1 MIKVMYSMKAYSKMK
16 AVYIVNNSR
25 VAKTLVDPM
34 RRAILDLLRQK
45 PMTQAQMADELGL
58 SSASLNYHIKILR
71 SRKLVVVA
79 KREYERHGIKQIFFL
94 AAAYLF
100 VYDLDSLPKSIAR
113 YFSPVSLERARS
125 AISLLIINNRN
136 SIDQTP
142 NTSNSFAEIL
152 SRQLVKVA
160 KAYVEKQ
167 VNHAQ
172 ESVIYEI
179 YTKAMSDL
187 LHMKKNS
194 LLSKEIALNLH
205 SNK

>member
-1 MIKVMYSMKAYSKMK
+1 MK
-16 AVYIVNNSR
+16 AVYIVNNSK
-25 VAKTLVDPM
+25 VAKTLIDPM

-58 SSASLNYHIKILR
+58 TSASLNYHIKILR

-113 YFSPVSLERARS
+113 YFSPISLERARS

-136 SIDQTP
+136 PIDQTAD
-142 NTSNSFAEIL
+142 TSNSFAEIL

-160 KAYVEKQ
+160 KAYVERQ

-179 YTKAMSDL
+179 YTKAMSEL
-187 LHMKKNS
+187 LDMKKS
-194 LLSKEIALNLH
+194 SILSKEIALNIH
-205 SNK
+205 NK

>member
-1 MIKVMYSMKAYSKMK
+1 MK
-16 AVYIVNNSR
+16 AVYIVNNSK
-25 VAKTLVDPM
+25 VAKTLIDPM

-100 VYDLDSLPKSIAR
+100 VYDLDLLPKSIAR
-113 YFSPVSLERARS
+113 YFCPVSLERARS
-125 AISLLIINNRN
+125 TISLLIMNNRNN

-142 NTSNSFAEIL
+142 FMRLDHCEICGAPL
-152 SRQLVKVA
+152 HFFPLFLRQVGMIGQ
-160 KAYVEKQ
+160 YSSITRTQ
-167 VNHAQ
+167 QIH
-172 ESVIYEI
+172 
-179 YTKAMSDL
+179 
-187 LHMKKNS
+187 
-194 LLSKEIALNLH
+194 
-205 SNK
+205 

>member
-1 MIKVMYSMKAYSKMK
+1 MK
-16 AVYIVNNSR
+16 AVYIVNNSK
-25 VAKTLVDPM
+25 VAKTLIDPM

-58 SSASLNYHIKILR
+58 TSASLNYHIKILR

-113 YFSPVSLERARS
+113 YFSPISLERARS

-142 NTSNSFAEIL
+142 NLSNSFAEIL

-167 VNHAQ
+167 VKHAQ

-179 YTKAMSDL
+179 YTKAISDL
-187 LHMKKNS
+187 LDMNKGP
-194 LLSKEIALNLH
+194 LLSKQIALNI
-205 SNK
+205 NNN

>member
-1 MIKVMYSMKAYSKMK
+1 MK
-16 AVYIVNNSR
+16 AVYIVNNSK
-25 VAKTLVDPM
+25 VAKTLIDPM

-58 SSASLNYHIKILR
+58 TSASLNYHIKILR

-113 YFSPVSLERARS
+113 YFSPISLERARS

-136 SIDQTP
+136 PIDQTAD
-142 NTSNSFAEIL
+142 TSNSFAEIL

-160 KAYVEKQ
+160 KTYVEKQ

-179 YTKAMSDL
+179 YTKAISEL
-187 LHMKKNS
+187 LDMNKSS
-194 LLSKEIALNLH
+194 LLGKQMALNI
-205 SNK
+205 K

>member
-1 MIKVMYSMKAYSKMK
+1 MK
-16 AVYIVNNSR
+16 AVYIVNNSK
-25 VAKTLVDPM
+25 VAKTLIDPM

-100 VYDLDSLPKSIAR
+100 VYDLDLLPKSIAR
-113 YFSPVSLERARS
+113 YFCPVSLERARS
-125 AISLLIINNRN
+125 AISLLIMNNRN
-136 SIDQTP
+136 NPIDQTP
-142 NTSNSFAEIL
+142 NISNSFAEIL

-172 ESVIYEI
+172 ESIIYEI
-179 YTKAMSDL
+179 YTKAMSEL
-187 LHMKKNS
+187 LDMKKNS

-205 SNK
+205 NK

>member
-1 MIKVMYSMKAYSKMK
+1 MK
-16 AVYIVNNSR
+16 AVYIVNNSK
-25 VAKTLVDPM
+25 VAKTLIDPM

-58 SSASLNYHIKILR
+58 TSASLNYHIKILR

-100 VYDLDSLPKSIAR
+100 VYDLESLPKSIAR
-113 YFSPVSLERARS
+113 YFSPISLERARS
-125 AISLLIINNRN
+125 AISLLIINNRD

-142 NTSNSFAEIL
+142 NLSNSFAEIL

-160 KAYVEKQ
+160 KTYVEKQ

-172 ESVIYEI
+172 ESIIYEI
-179 YTKAMSDL
+179 YTKAISEL
-187 LHMKKNS
+187 LDMNKSS
-194 LLSKEIALNLH
+194 LLSKQIALNIN
-205 SNK
+205 NK

>member
-1 MIKVMYSMKAYSKMK
+1 MKA
-16 AVYIVNNSR
+16 AYIVNNST
-25 VAKTLVDPM
+25 VAKTLIDPM
-34 RRAILDLLRQK
+34 RRAILDMLRQK
-45 PMTQAQMADELGL
+45 PMTQAQMAEELGL

-100 VYDLDSLPKSIAR
+100 VYDLDLLPKSIAR
-113 YFSPVSLERARS
+113 YFCPVSLERARS
-125 AISLLIINNRN
+125 AISLLIMNNRNN

-142 NTSNSFAEIL
+142 NISNNFAEIL

-167 VNHAQ
+167 VNHGQ

-179 YTKAMSDL
+179 YTKAMSEL
-187 LHMKKNS
+187 LDIKKNS
-194 LLSKEIALNLH
+194 VLSKEMALNLH
-205 SNK
+205 NKWC

>member
-1 MIKVMYSMKAYSKMK
+1 MK
-16 AVYIVNNSR
+16 AVYIVNNSK
-25 VAKTLVDPM
+25 VAKTLIDPM

-100 VYDLDSLPKSIAR
+100 VYDLDLLPKSIAR
-113 YFSPVSLERARS
+113 YFCPVSLERARS

-136 SIDQTP
+136 NSIDQTP
-142 NTSNSFAEIL
+142 DISNSFAEIL

-172 ESVIYEI
+172 ESIIYEI
-179 YTKAMSDL
+179 YTKAMSEL
-187 LHMKKNS
+187 LDMKKNS

-205 SNK
+205 NR

>member
-1 MIKVMYSMKAYSKMK
+1 MK
-16 AVYIVNNSR
+16 AVYIVNNSK
-25 VAKTLVDPM
+25 VAKTLIDPM

-113 YFSPVSLERARS
+113 YFCPVSLERARS
-125 AISLLIINNRN
+125 AISLLIMNNRNN

-142 NTSNSFAEIL
+142 DISNSFAEIL

-172 ESVIYEI
+172 ESIIYEI
-179 YTKAMSDL
+179 YTKAMSEL
-187 LHMKKNS
+187 LDMKKNS
-194 LLSKEIALNLH
+194 LFSKEIALNLH
-205 SNK
+205 NR

>member
-1 MIKVMYSMKAYSKMK
+1 MK
-16 AVYIVNNSR
+16 AVYIVNNSK
-25 VAKTLVDPM
+25 VAKTLIDPM

-58 SSASLNYHIKILR
+58 TSASLNYHMKILR
-71 SRKLVVVA
+71 SRRLVVVA

-100 VYDLDSLPKSIAR
+100 IYDLDSLPKSIAR
-113 YFSPVSLERARS
+113 YFSPISLERARS

-142 NTSNSFAEIL
+142 NLSNSFAEIL

-160 KAYVEKQ
+160 KAYVEKH

-179 YTKAMSDL
+179 YTKAISEL
-187 LHMKKNS
+187 LDMNKSS
-194 LLSKEIALNLH
+194 LLGKQIALNI
-205 SNK
+205 K

>member
-1 MIKVMYSMKAYSKMK
+1 MK
-16 AVYIVNNSR
+16 AVYIVNNSK
-25 VAKTLVDPM
+25 VAKTLIDPM

-100 VYDLDSLPKSIAR
+100 VYDLDALPKSIAR

-142 NTSNSFAEIL
+142 DTSNSFAEIL

-187 LHMKKNS
+187 LHMKKNL
-194 LLSKEIALNLH
+194 LLSKEITLNIH
-205 SNK
+205 GNK

>member
-1 MIKVMYSMKAYSKMK
+1 MK
-16 AVYIVNNSR
+16 AVYIVNNSK
-25 VAKTLVDPM
+25 VAKTLIDPM

-100 VYDLDSLPKSIAR
+100 VYDLDLLPKSIAR
-113 YFSPVSLERARS
+113 YFCPVSLERARS
-125 AISLLIINNRN
+125 AISLLIMNNRNN

-142 NTSNSFAEIL
+142 DISNGFAEIL

-172 ESVIYEI
+172 ESIIYEI
-179 YTKAMSDL
+179 YTKAMSEL
-187 LHMKKNS
+187 LDMKKNS

-205 SNK
+205 NR

>member
-1 MIKVMYSMKAYSKMK
+1 MK

-25 VAKTLVDPM
+25 IAKTLIDPM

-58 SSASLNYHIKILR
+58 TSASLNYHIKILR

-100 VYDLDSLPKSIAR
+100 VYDLDLLPKNIAR
-113 YFSPVSLERARS
+113 YFSPISLERARS
-125 AISLLIINNRN
+125 AISLLIINNHN
-136 SIDQTP
+136 SIDQSP
-142 NTSNSFAEIL
+142 NASNSFAEIL

-160 KAYVEKQ
+160 KAYVEKE

-172 ESVIYEI
+172 ESIIYEI
-179 YTKAMSDL
+179 YTKAISEL
-187 LHMKKNS
+187 LDMNKSS
-194 LLSKEIALNLH
+194 LLTKKIALNIN
-205 SNK
+205 NK

>member
-1 MIKVMYSMKAYSKMK
+1 MK
-16 AVYIVNNSR
+16 AVYIVDNSK
-25 VAKTLVDPM
+25 VAKTLIDPM

-58 SSASLNYHIKILR
+58 TSASLNYHIKILR

-113 YFSPVSLERARS
+113 YFSPISLERARS
-125 AISLLIINNRN
+125 AISLLIINNRH

-142 NTSNSFAEIL
+142 NLSNSFAEIL

-167 VNHAQ
+167 VNHGQ

-179 YTKAMSDL
+179 YTKAISEL
-187 LHMKKNS
+187 LDMNKSS
-194 LLSKEIALNLH
+194 LLSKQIALNIN
-205 SNK
+205 NK

>member
-1 MIKVMYSMKAYSKMK
+1 MK
-16 AVYIVNNSR
+16 AVYIVNNSK
-25 VAKTLVDPM
+25 VAKTLIDPM

-100 VYDLDSLPKSIAR
+100 VYDLDLLPKSIAR
-113 YFSPVSLERARS
+113 YFCPVSLERARS
-125 AISLLIINNRN
+125 AISLLIMNNRNN

-142 NTSNSFAEIL
+142 DISNSFAEIL

-172 ESVIYEI
+172 ESIIYEI
-179 YTKAMSDL
+179 YTKAMSEL
-187 LHMKKNS
+187 LDMKKNL

-205 SNK
+205 NK

>member
-1 MIKVMYSMKAYSKMK
+1 MK
-16 AVYIVNNSR
+16 AVYIVNNSK
-25 VAKTLVDPM
+25 VAKTLIDPM

-100 VYDLDSLPKSIAR
+100 VYDLDLLPKSIAR
-113 YFSPVSLERARS
+113 YFCPVSLERARS
-125 AISLLIINNRN
+125 AISLLIMNNRNN

-142 NTSNSFAEIL
+142 DISNSFAEIL
-152 SRQLVKVA
+152 SRQLVKIA

-172 ESVIYEI
+172 ESIIYEI
-179 YTKAMSDL
+179 YTKAMSEL
-187 LHMKKNS
+187 LDMKKT
-194 LLSKEIALNLH
+194 LLSKDIALNLH
-205 SNK
+205 HK

>member
-1 MIKVMYSMKAYSKMK
+1 MK
-16 AVYIVNNSR
+16 AVYIVNNSK
-25 VAKTLVDPM
+25 VAKTLIDPM

-100 VYDLDSLPKSIAR
+100 VYDLDLLPKSIAR
-113 YFSPVSLERARS
+113 YFCPVSLERARS
-125 AISLLIINNRN
+125 AISLLIMNNRNN

-142 NTSNSFAEIL
+142 DISNSFAEIL

-172 ESVIYEI
+172 ESIIYEI
-179 YTKAMSDL
+179 YTKAMSEL
-187 LHMKKNS
+187 LDMKKNS

-205 SNK
+205 NK